1 MKLNLLR
8 NNCSYNEL
16 RRQFKWSLP
25 EKFNMGSVLQSHP
38 KDTPAIIYVDER
50 NNIHKAT
57 FSNLEIMSNKLANA
71 LLSIGIK
78 TGDRLGILLS
88 QGIEAAVSH
97 LACYKSGIIA
107 IPLFVQFGTDALTYR
122 LNNSEATC
130 VIVDESNIEKVMD
143 IVKDI
148 KNLKYVIIVSEKKI
162 YSCYNFYDLIHQS
175 SEGFSIN
182 MYDINKPAV
191 IIYTSG
197 TTAEPKGA
205 VHSHTIL
212 FGHLPCIEF
221 THNFFP
227 QQGDLF
233 WTPADWAWIG
243 GLFDALMPSLYYGV
257 PIVAHRMKKFDPE
270 KAFYLLEKLNIKNV
284 FLPPTALKMMRE
296 VDRPSE
302 KYKYSLRSVAS
313 GGESLGYELLEW
325 GKREFSL
332 YINEFY
338 GQTECNLIIGN
349 SYNILPIKPGSMGV
363 PIPGHSV
370 ELIDEEGEVLDSNE
384 IGEIAV
390 KKGDPS
396 MSIEYFKKP
405 DATKE
410 KFIGDFLRTGD
421 LAKKDDD
428 GYFYFQGRNDDII
441 NCSGYRISPVEIEN
455 TLIKHPYVK
464 MAAVVGVPDS
474 IRGEKIK
481 AFIILKENVEVSDRL
496 ESELQSFVKNKLA
509 AYEYPREIAFV
520 DSLPLTATGKIRRSE
535 LKKL

>member
-1 MKLNLLR
+1 MKLNLLK

-16 RRQFKWSLP
+16 RGQFRWSLP

-38 KDTPAIIYVDER
+38 KDTPAIIYIDER
-50 NNIHKAT
+50 NNIQNAT

-71 LLSIGIK
+71 LLTIGIK
-78 TGDRLGILLS
+78 PGDRLGILLS

-107 IPLFVQFGTDALTYR
+107 IPLFVQFGTDALAYR
-122 LNNSEATC
+122 LKDSEATC
-130 VIVDESNIEKVMD
+130 VIVDVSNIEKVMD

-148 KNLKYVIIVSEKKI
+148 KNLKYVIVVSEKKI
-162 YSCYNFYDLIHQS
+162 NFCYNFFDLINES
-175 SEGFSIN
+175 SESFHIDVC
-182 MYDINKPAV
+182 DINKPAV

-227 QQGDLF
+227 QKGDLF

-243 GLFDALMPSLYYGV
+243 GLFDALMPCLYYGV
-257 PIVAHRMKKFDPE
+257 PIIAHRMKKFDPE
-270 KAFYLLEKLNIKNV
+270 KAFYLIEKLNIRNV

-370 ELIDEEGEVLDSNE
+370 ELIDEKGEVLDSNE
-384 IGEIAV
+384 VGEIAV

-396 MSIEYFKKP
+396 MFIEYFKKP

-455 TLIKHPYVK
+455 TLMKHPYVK
-464 MAAVVGVPDS
+464 MAAVVGVPDN

-481 AFIILKENVEVSDRL
+481 AFIILKENVKVSDRL
-496 ESELQSFVKNKLA
+496 ELELQSFVKNKLA

-520 DSLPLTATGKIRRSE
+520 DSLPQTATGKIRRSA

>member
-1 MKLNLLR
+1 MPSGNA
-8 NNCSYNEL
+8 
-16 RRQFKWSLP
+16 W
-25 EKFNMGSVLQSHP
+25 LQYWP
-38 KDTPAIIYVDER
+38 PTWP
-50 NNIHKAT
+50 AT

-107 IPLFVQFGTDALTYR
+107 IPLFVQFGTDALAYR
-122 LNNSEATC
+122 LKDSEASC
-130 VIVDESNIEKVMD
+130 IIVDESNIEKVMD

-296 VDRPSE
+296 VDRPSA

-370 ELIDEEGEVLDSNE
+370 ELIDEKGEVLDSNE
-384 IGEIAV
+384 VGEIAV

-396 MSIEYFKKP
+396 MFIEYFKKP
-405 DATKE
+405 SETKE

>member
-50 NNIHKAT
+50 NNIYKAT

-71 LLSIGIK
+71 LLTIGIK

-88 QGIEAAVSH
+88 QGIEAAASH

-107 IPLFVQFGTDALTYR
+107 IPLFVQFGTDALAYR
-122 LNNSEATC
+122 LKDSEASC
-130 VIVDESNIEKVMD
+130 IIVDESNIEKVMD

-175 SEGFSIN
+175 SESFPIN

-270 KAFYLLEKLNIKNV
+270 KAFYLLEKLNIRNV

-396 MSIEYFKKP
+396 MFIEYFKKP
-405 DATKE
+405 GATKE

-464 MAAVVGVPDS
+464 MAAVVGVPDN

-481 AFIILKENVEVSDRL
+481 AFIILKENVKVSDRL